1 MKILHL
7 WCSTILEFEEIKSA
21 LVKFNYL
28 GFGRVGGLALVR
40 LNGLEVGAHIEFIV
54 YGVQRC

>member
-1 MKILHL
+1 MKILRL
-7 WCSTILEFEEIKSA
+7 WCSTILEFEETKSA
-21 LVKFNYL
+21 LVNL
-28 GFGRVGGLALVR
+28 GFGRIGELALVR